1 MAKTIFNTS
10 EKSNFILN
18 MTEEKY
24 SDIAS
29 KALTA
34 MCLIVSLFTIPAECS
49 EKVGFPIISGGL
61 AIAGVV
67 CLILSLIAV
76 IKGFVDRKMIFP
88 VCAFAAMLVWGVI
101 SLINSYDVTVSF
113 YGFDGRGEGLL
124 ALIFYFGFFI
134 TGLTVKREKAVS
146 SLLGGV
152 IAAGVLNSVWGLL
165 QVFVPGMPSSY
176 DYVVVAGQ
184 INAASGLAQSP
195 IFLAMLL
202 SLSLTAAIIGFVMSK
217 SKSRRIIC
225 IVCSC
230 LFSFVMTLTYSL
242 VGVCGAVFA
251 VIAAVISVF
260 VSKAPKIRLA
270 GIAGIILPAALAAVL
285 ASVGIV
291 GGNNSYKLHDG
302 PIMWTDSYSRLS
314 SSGIF
319 HPDALSIDDT
329 ADVYS
334 FLNTKTCNIIKKYPI
349 AGTGPEQLVYPQ
361 LYSSSQIDEN
371 AGTFDKVYNEYLY
384 TAATRGI
391 PSLIALAALLIS
403 LIAVSAGRLSK
414 NTDSLTSVSCFFL
427 LVCGVF
433 IFFIGCSNIAFSPI
447 FWACAG
453 ASCAA
458 AVSGASEKSGKN
470 KEKSARSS
478 K

>member
-49 EKVGFPIISGGL
+49 ENVGFPIISGGL

-76 IKGFVDRKMIFP
+76 IKKFVDRKMLFP
-88 VCAFAAMLVWGVI
+88 VCTFGAMLVWGII
-101 SLINSYDVTVSF
+101 SLVNSYDITVSF

-124 ALIFYFGFFI
+124 ALVFYFGFFL

-146 SLLGGV
+146 SLIGGV

-165 QVFVPGMPSSY
+165 QIFVPGMPSSY
-176 DYVVVAGQ
+176 DYVFVAGQ

-202 SLSLTAAIIGFVMSK
+202 SLSLTAAIIGFIMSK

-230 LFSFVMTLTYSL
+230 LFSFVMMLTYSL
-242 VGVCGAVFA
+242 VGVCGVVFA
-251 VIAAVISVF
+251 VIAAVLAVF
-260 VSKAPKIRLA
+260 ISKAPKIRLA
-270 GIAGIILPAALAAVL
+270 GIAGIILPAALAVILVSA
-285 ASVGIV
+285 GIV
-291 GGNNSYKLHDG
+291 GGNRSYELHDG

-319 HPDALSIDDT
+319 NPDALIIDDT

-334 FLNTKTCNIIKKYPI
+334 FLNAKSCKIIKKYPL

-371 AGTFDKVYNEYLY
+371 VGTFDKVYNEYLY
-384 TAATRGI
+384 TAATRGV
-391 PSLIALAALLIS
+391 PSLIALAAVLVS
-403 LIAVSAGRLSK
+403 LVASSAGKLSK
-414 NTDSLTSVSCFFL
+414 NSGSLTCVSCFFL
-427 LVCGVF
+427 LICGVF
-433 IFFIGCSNIAFSPI
+433 IFFVGCSNIVFSPI
-447 FWACAG
+447 LWACAG

-458 AVSGASEKSGKN
+458 SVSGDSERSGKN
-470 KEKSARSS
+470 KAKSAYSS